1 MTIAQH
7 RMLKHGLII
16 LLMGLIGGVLM
27 AVNMVGKIA
36 LEPLPVVIDY
46 ALPGETSR
54 WRAVHVGN
62 LMNGLMAIGLA
73 LALPHVS
80 LSGRTEAWVSWGIV
94 GSVWANFV
102 FYVFGVFAPN
112 HGVSISANPLG
123 EASWQGVVAYVPAT
137 IAAYVSIAVVILLL
151 VRLKPAA

>member
-1 MTIAQH
+1 MSRAQH
-7 RMLKHGLII
+7 RMMKHGLII
-16 LLMGLIGGVLM
+16 LLMGLIGGVLL

-36 LEPLPVVIDY
+36 LEPLPLVIDY
-46 ALPGETSR
+46 ALPGEISR

-73 LALPHVS
+73 LALVHVE
-80 LSGRTEAWVSWGIV
+80 LSQRAEAWVSWGIV
-94 GSVWANFV
+94 TSIWANLI

-123 EASWQGVVAYVPAT
+123 AASWQGVVAYVPAT

-151 VRLKPAA
+151 LRLKPAR